1 MMTKEEKMEYIIR
14 HYKLMTAKEIATKLG
29 MSQWMVYDYIK
40 QSGLRNKNREVYER
54 GDKRKYDTSKNP
66 DVEIPQDD
74 PGKSRMVRV
83 NRYTYIM
90 VRPGENADERKERFQ
105 RLTGLY

>member
-1 MMTKEEKMEYIIR
+1 MDYIVR
-14 HYKLMTAKEIATKLG
+14 HYKIMTAKEMATKLG
-29 MSQWMVYDYIK
+29 MSTWMVYDYIK
-40 QSGLRNKNREVYER
+40 QSGVRQQKQNEPFAYEH
-54 GDKRKYDTSKNP
+54 KKADTSKNP
-66 DVEIPQDD
+66 DGEIPKDD
-74 PGKSRMVRV
+74 ETKSRMVRV